1 MSSLGIT
8 LMVLTGL
15 GVFLYA
21 IDLLSQALRSI
32 ASDRMERWLKRYTS
46 HVLSAVGVGI
56 VATTLLDSSSVVI
69 ILVIVLVNSG
79 KLALRNAMA
88 VVLGANIGTTF
99 GSQII
104 AFDIGAWSAVPLF
117 LGILLAHLGRT
128 PSAKGAGNVLTG
140 FGLLFTG
147 LFLMGNAVEPLRD
160 STVLKGLLH
169 GLEDPLKG
177 SLFGGLIT
185 LVLQSSSATVAMAI
199 ALAGKGLLSLPAGI
213 AVMLGAELGTC
224 SDTLLAAAR
233 CARRARKIGLF
244 HLLFNLATI
253 ILGLLLIHP
262 FTDLVVWISGT
273 ADDARRI
280 ANAHVLFNTVGVLVC
295 LPFLKSAERLL
306 DKWLPEKA
314 TAHKHRIPHEM
325 AA

>member
-1 MSSLGIT
+1 MSPLGIA
-8 LMVLTGL
+8 LLVLTGL

-21 IDLLSQALRSI
+21 IDLLSQALRGI
-32 ASDRMERWLKRYTS
+32 ASDSMERWLKRYTS
-46 HVLSAVGVGI
+46 HVLSAAGVGI

-79 KLALRNAMA
+79 KLALRGALA

-104 AFDIGAWSAVPLF
+104 AFDIGAWSAVPLL
-117 LGILLAHLGRT
+117 LGMLLAHLGRT
-128 PSAKGAGNVLTG
+128 ATVKGMGNVLTA

-147 LFLMGNAVEPLRD
+147 LYVMGTAAEPLRE
-160 STVLKGLLH
+160 SASLTGLLH

-177 SLFGGLIT
+177 SLTGGLIT
-185 LVLQSSSATVAMAI
+185 LVLQSSSETVAMAI
-199 ALAGKGLLSLPAGI
+199 ALAGKGLLTLPAGI

-233 CARRARKIGLF
+233 CGRRARKVGLF
-244 HLLFNLATI
+244 HLLFNLVTI
-253 ILGLLLIHP
+253 ILGLLLIHA
-262 FTDLVVWISGT
+262 FTDLVVWISGA

-280 ANAHVLFNTVGVLVC
+280 ANAHVLFNVAGVLLC
-295 LPFLKSAERLL
+295 LPFLRRAERLL
-306 DKWLPEKA
+306 DRWLPEKVP
-314 TAHKHRIPHEM
+314 AHRQTVPHEM

>member
-1 MSSLGIT
+1 MSPLGIT
-8 LMVLTGL
+8 LLVLTGL

-21 IDLLSQALRSI
+21 IDLLSQALRGI
-32 ASDRMERWLKRYTS
+32 ASDRMERWLKRYTA
-46 HVLSAVGVGI
+46 HVLSATAVGV

-69 ILVIVLVNSG
+69 ILVIVLVNTG
-79 KLALRNAMA
+79 KLALRSALA

-104 AFDIGAWSAVPLF
+104 AFDIGAWSAVPLL
-117 LGILLAHLGRT
+117 LGIGLAHLGRT
-128 PSAKGAGNVLTG
+128 PTAKGIGNVLTG

-147 LFLMGNAVEPLRD
+147 LFIMGTAVEPLRE
-160 STVLKGLLH
+160 STLLIGLLH

-177 SLFGGLIT
+177 SLTGGLIT

-233 CARRARKIGLF
+233 CGRRARKVGLF
-244 HLLFNLATI
+244 HLLFNLLTI

-262 FTDLVVWISGT
+262 FTDFVVWFSGA

-280 ANAHVLFNTVGVLVC
+280 ANAHMMFNVVGVLLC
-295 LPFLKSAERLL
+295 LPFLRRTERLL
-306 DKWLPEKA
+306 DHWLPEKA
-314 TAHKHRIPHEM
+314 HAHARSVARGM